1 MPIEFKITESGP
13 TPRHVR
19 AAERGIRKRT
29 WQHLADHWFR
39 RFRPKHF
46 THRGAK
52 EYGYKPRKGHGLTG
66 KAFRLSY
73 EGQKLTRKGHTYPLV
88 WSGVSKQRAT
98 LGRITATSQRARV
111 SMSIPAFNFRNP
123 NSEID
128 MREEMET
135 ISRAEERDLTD
146 RADRHVAAELQ
157 QIQTKT
163 TKTIR
168 P

>member
-1 MPIEFKITESGP
+1 MPIKFRITESGP

-29 WQHLADHWFR
+29 WEDLADHWFR
-39 RFRPKHF
+39 TFRPKHF

-52 EYGYKPRKGHGLTG
+52 EYGYRPRKGHGLTG

-88 WSGVSKQRAT
+88 WSGVSKQRST
-98 LGRITATSQRARV
+98 IGRIMGTSKRARV
-111 SMSIPAFNFRNP
+111 SMSIPAFNFRHP
-123 NSEID
+123 NSDID
-128 MREEMET
+128 MREEMEW
-135 ISRAEERDLTD
+135 ISPREEQDLTD
-146 RADRHVAAELQ
+146 RAELRMAREREQ
-157 QIQTKT
+157 LNITT

-168 P
+168 Q